1 MAVEARAAEAAEAAA
16 AALALAD
23 EKAEAVCA
31 LPDCML
37 IASLISSRGR
47 EGGGGVRSR
56 GGGGDPCLACTCSLR
71 RLPSLQVCA
80 LEAAAASVRLAQAAW
95 KVEVDTTEAQ
105 RTAHSTLSEQ
115 LTTLRA
121 RRTGRGR
128 REGEEEEEEGGEDDD
143 DEEDEPSDD
152 GVAADEAALTEDS
165 RLACKCSPRRPPFP
179 TGVAMDEAALTEDG
193 TLTAAVETVAS
204 LEAARLQ
211 LRAEEHHLLSMQRA
225 LDVVALEAYLSAS
238 AAEARLQSE
247 AREASDL
254 AEASSRRVEVN
265 VTVTVNVNDELAPVS
280 RCSAAPTSAPA
291 LHACAHHGALPSPQV
306 LQRERSRRFLR
317 GAHAIGD
324 ALRATFR
331 SLCKHGDAA
340 LEYAY
345 APSILSHLHAS
356 AHHGAAPS
364 PQVRGC
370 SVDPLRRRGLDRRQA
385 PARRVDAVRDTLGRT
400 AGARSGGA
408 HDGASGG
415 HVP

>member
-1 MAVEARAAEAAEAAA
+1 M
-16 AALALAD
+16 
-23 EKAEAVCA
+23 
-31 LPDCML
+31 
-37 IASLISSRGR
+37 
-47 EGGGGVRSR
+47 
-56 GGGGDPCLACTCSLR
+56 
-71 RLPSLQVCA
+71 CA

-95 KVEVDTTEAQ
+95 KFEVDTTEAQ

-128 REGEEEEEEGGEDDD
+128 REGEEEEEEGGEEGED
-143 DEEDEPSDD
+143 DEVDEPSDD
-152 GVAADEAALTEDS
+152 GVAADEAALTED
-165 RLACKCSPRRPPFP
+165 
-179 TGVAMDEAALTEDG
+179 G
-193 TLTAAVETVAS
+193 TLTDAVETVAS

-265 VTVTVNVNDELAPVS
+265 VNVTVNVNDKLAPVS
-280 RCSAAPTSAPA
+280 RCSAAPTSTPA
-291 LHACAHHGALPSPQV
+291 LHASAHHGALPSPQV
-306 LQRERSRRFLR
+306 LQRERSRRFLS

-356 AHHGAAPS
+356 AHHGATPS

>member
-1 MAVEARAAEAAEAAA
+1 M
-16 AALALAD
+16 
-23 EKAEAVCA
+23 
-31 LPDCML
+31 
-37 IASLISSRGR
+37 
-47 EGGGGVRSR
+47 RSR
-56 GGGGDPCLACTCSLR
+56 GGGGDPCLACKCSLR

-95 KVEVDTTEAQ
+95 KFEVDTTEAQ

-128 REGEEEEEEGGEDDD
+128 REGEEEEEEGGEEGED
-143 DEEDEPSDD
+143 DEVDEPSDD
-152 GVAADEAALTEDS
+152 GVAA
-165 RLACKCSPRRPPFP
+165 
-179 TGVAMDEAALTEDG
+179 DEAALTEDG

-254 AEASSRRVEVN
+254 AEASSRRVEVH
-265 VTVTVNVNDELAPVS
+265 VTVTVNVNDKLAPVS
-280 RCSAAPTSAPA
+280 RCSAAPTSTPA
-291 LHACAHHGALPSPQV
+291 LHASAHHGALPSPQV
-306 LQRERSRRFLR
+306 LQRERSRRFLS